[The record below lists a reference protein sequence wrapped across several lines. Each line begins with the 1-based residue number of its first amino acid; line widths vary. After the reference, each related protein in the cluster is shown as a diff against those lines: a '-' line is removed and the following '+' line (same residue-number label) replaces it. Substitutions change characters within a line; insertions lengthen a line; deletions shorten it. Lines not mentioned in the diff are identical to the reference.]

1 MPEDVLEEFVNEA
14 MCIVVMMRRPIVC
27 EEHLMGA
34 FGMAV
39 RLLIRHHREGRGS
52 LRVGSRPRVDFETV
66 AARAPSDDP
75 GPDEIVELRDSVA
88 RAADFIAQLDEFERR
103 VVSVMATRGLG
114 AKLTAG
120 VLGVPVRTVRA
131 AERSARSK
139 LDRVAVIAAA
149 GRMCDFRERAIVA
162 YARGSAA
169 GEDERLAR
177 AHLAACAPCRRSYA
191 RMAFE
196 MRGRDFRR
204 GAAAAFLP
212 APAVPFGHHFG
223 VVSRLLGFVADR
235 VVPAGGPG
243 ERVVEVLG
251 GAGVVKVAATG
262 GAVVVATATL
272 ATGIPTLVMSS
283 ARHAPHRHHSA
294 HASGRTTRHTATTG
308 VALDSPVSTTS
319 TTARSSIPMTQY
331 PLSIRHLTPRQ
342 HAELEFASLR
352 SPGTTS
358 RRKKASVASAASTRE
373 SSAASVSGSQRGES
387 SGSEGKP
394 AADSGS
400 ATQAAREFGQP

>member
-1 MPEDVLEEFVNEA
+1 VLEEFVNEA

-39 RLLIRHHREGRGS
+39 RLLIRHRREGRGS

-75 GPDEIVELRDSVA
+75 GPDEVVELRDSVA
-88 RAADFIAQLDEFERR
+88 RAADFVAQLDEFERR

-120 VLGVPVRTVRA
+120 VLGTVRA

-162 YARGSAA
+162 YAGGSAA

-204 GAAAAFLP
+204 GAAAASLP

-223 VVSRLLGFVADR
+223 VVSRLFGFVADR

-272 ATGIPTLVMSS
+272 ATGIPTLVMPS
-283 ARHAPHRHHSA
+283 ASHAPHGHHRA
-294 HASGRTTRHTATTG
+294 HAWGRTTRHTATTG
-308 VALDSPVSTTS
+308 VALDSPVFTTS
-319 TTARSSIPMTQY
+319 TAAQSSIPATRH
-331 PLSIRHLTPRQ
+331 PLSIRHLTPQQ

-352 SPGTTS
+352 SPDTAS
-358 RRKKASVASAASTRE
+358 RGKKASVASVASTRE
-373 SSAASVSGSQRGES
+373 SSAASVSGSQRVES
-387 SGSEGKP
+387 SGGEGKP
-394 AADSGS
+394 AAGSGS